1 MKFHSRG
8 GQGRGVEEI
17 LKGHL
22 HSLDTCLALL
32 VSNLASKGNM
42 GKPLLAVGEGGMQEG
57 VHSVL
62 FDVVSFTEWEV
73 LEA

>member
-1 MKFHSRG
+1 MG
-8 GQGRGVEEI
+8 EGVEEF
-17 LKGHL
+17 LEGRL
-22 HSLDTCLALL
+22 HSLDTCLMLL
-32 VSNLASKGNM
+32 VSDLAGQGNM
-42 GKPLLAVGEGGMQEG
+42 GKPSLAVGEGGGTQEG